1 MPNMVETER
10 FFPVKGETHICFFIY
25 FILKFSPIH
34 TKKKYIHI
42 YIYIEYRITE
52 IGLEVY

>member
-1 MPNMVETER
+1 MLPLNGLIAIYIFNFLNIFYFYTLY
-10 FFPVKGETHICFFIY
+10 IFIY
-25 FILKFSPIH
+25 FRPYIQ
-34 TKKKYIHI
+34 KKIYI